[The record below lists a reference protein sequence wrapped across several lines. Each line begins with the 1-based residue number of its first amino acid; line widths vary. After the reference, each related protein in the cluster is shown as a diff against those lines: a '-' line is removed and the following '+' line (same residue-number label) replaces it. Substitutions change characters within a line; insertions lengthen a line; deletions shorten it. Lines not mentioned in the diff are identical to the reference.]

1 MSNRRDDDLAYG
13 DYHGQEGG
21 GGEGDRGLIGDV
33 GRRFFGGKKENTQQQ
48 QSSSNQGGGMSFFN
62 KLHDPLHGFVSD
74 LKDAISGKEDSQN
87 KPPHGG
93 VEQQGGQ
100 APQPGQEYHSEHRF
114 LSFAPERH
122 GNETKWYVDGC
133 SYMYAVSLALE
144 RAKESIWIL
153 DWWLS
158 PELYLRRPPAKNQ
171 QYRLDRMLHAAAE
184 RGVKVNIIVY
194 KEVTQALTRK
204 LLNPT
209 LPNYLHS
216 LLPSSTDRFTH
227 SLTRLGLDVIFKSL
241 EVWEET
247 DPLIAPPITVSSA
260 HTKHNLEELHPNIG
274 VFRHPDH
281 LPDAAVLQSSF
292 LSSLQNMSFTPAKLA
307 QLPGDGLKAI
317 YGAHNGT
324 VMFWAHHEKLCLIDG
339 QTAFMGGLDLCYGRW
354 DTNQHAIADAHPGNV
369 DRIVFPGQDFNNAR
383 MLDFNDVTNWENNKL
398 DRTESSRMGWS
409 DVALCLGGPVVQ
421 DLRTHFAQRWNF
433 IYDEKYSKK
442 ATRYSRI
449 PDTGSGAQQGGV
461 YPPPSQ
467 QRGLEGEEDGQR
479 GFGGD
484 EDGERGLFGH
494 GHGGGLRQKLQSKI
508 SQYGHEE
515 GSYQGTQQSHSEHSS
530 QQGGADCQIT
540 RSSAKW
546 SHNLIA
552 TEHSIQNAYVE
563 IIRDSKHFVYI
574 ENQFFITATG
584 EQQKPIK
591 NQIGAA
597 MVERII
603 RAARNGEKYKM
614 MIMIPAVP
622 AFAGDLKLDG
632 ALGTRAIMEFQ
643 YDSINRG
650 GHSIYEEIARAG
662 VNPMDYIRFY
672 NLRSYDRI
680 NGSKVMR
687 EAEERSGVSYTQ
699 AQEGYDA
706 THDNARD
713 YQAYR
718 PPPTAEYGVYELD
731 GSSGGAPAQNQQYD
745 AGPQS
750 QGNPNDYDRYQHEA
764 AKIGGRQGLGDGR
777 WDTVSECYMLGG
789 EDIRNVPW
797 EGGAM
802 DEMDA
807 FVSEELYIHSKLLIA
822 DDQTVICGSANLN
835 DRSQL
840 GDHDSEIAVIIRDPD
855 SIESYM
861 DGRPWRASKFASS
874 LRREIFRKHLGL
886 LKPQDMEHPDP
897 NYEPVGIPNVYDWG
911 SNEDRQVADPLSDE
925 FQNLWNWRA
934 NTNTQAFGKLFHPV
948 PSDEVRNW
956 KQYDEYYSR
965 FFGQD
970 EKAKENKKP
979 SLYKWGHVVAEN
991 FSQGEQGV
999 REVKEVLSTIKGTLV
1014 EMPLLFLKEE
1024 DIAQEGMGLNAITEE
1039 LYT

>member
-1 MSNRRDDDLAYG
+1 MSRRDDDLAYG
-13 DYHGQEGG
+13 DYHGEEGE
-21 GGEGDRGLIGDV
+21 EGDRGLIGDM
-33 GRRFFGGKKENTQQQ
+33 GRRFGFGRKENTQQQ
-48 QSSSNQGGGMSFFN
+48 SSSNPSSGMSFF
-62 KLHDPLHGFVSD
+62 KKVHDPFHGFVSD
-74 LKDAISGKEDSQN
+74 LKDAISGKEDAQ
-87 KPPHGG
+87 KPPPGAF
-93 VEQQGGQ
+93 EQEGQ
-100 APQPGQEYHSEHRF
+100 TQPGQEYHHQHRF

-133 SYMYAVSLALE
+133 SYMYAVSIALE

-171 QYRLDRMLHAAAE
+171 QYRVDRMLHAAAE

-194 KEVTQALTRK
+194 KEVTQALT
-204 LLNPT
+204 L
-209 LPNYLHS
+209 
-216 LLPSSTDRFTH
+216 SS
-227 SLTRLGLDVIFKSL
+227 S
-241 EVWEET
+241 
-247 DPLIAPPITVSSA
+247 
-260 HTKHNLEELHPNIG
+260 HTKHHLEDLHPNIG

-292 LSSLQNMSFTPAKLA
+292 FASMKNMSLSPAKLA

-317 YGAHNGT
+317 YGAHEGT
-324 VMFWAHHEKLCLIDG
+324 VMYWAHHEKLCLIDG
-339 QTAFMGGLDLCYGRW
+339 QIAFMGGLDLCYGRW
-354 DTNQHAIADAHPGNV
+354 DTNQHAIADAHPGNI

-383 MLDFNDVTNWENNKL
+383 MLDFQDVGNWENNKL

-409 DVALCLGGPVVQ
+409 DVALCVAGPVVQ

-433 IYDEKYSKK
+433 IYDEKYSIK
-442 ATRYSRI
+442 ATRYARLPETS
-449 PDTGSGAQQGGV
+449 SGAQQGGV
-461 YPPPSQ
+461 YSPHPME
-467 QRGLEGEEDGQR
+467 QRGFEDEDEGQR
-479 GFGGD
+479 GFGRD
-484 EDGERGLFGH
+484 EEGERGLFGH
-494 GHGGGLRQKLQSKI
+494 DSGGGHFRQKMFNKFD
-508 SQYGHEE
+508 QYEQEYGQHHAYHE
-515 GSYQGTQQSHSEHSS
+515 SHAEHSS
-530 QQGGADCQIT
+530 QRGGVDCQIT

-546 SHNLIA
+546 SHNLIS
-552 TEHSIQNAYVE
+552 TERSIQTAYCEV
-563 IIRDSKHFVYI
+563 IRNSKHFIYI

-584 EQQKPIK
+584 DQQKPIK

-597 MVERII
+597 IVERIV
-603 RAARNGEKYKM
+603 RAARNGEKYRM
-614 MIMIPAVP
+614 IIMIPAVP
-622 AFAGDLKLDG
+622 AFAGDLKLDE

-662 VNPMDYIRFY
+662 FNPMEYIRFY

-680 NGSKVMR
+680 NSSRVMR
-687 EAEERSGVSYTQ
+687 EAEQRSGVSYTQ

-706 THDNARD
+706 AHDNARG

-718 PPPTAEYGVYELD
+718 PPPTSEYGVYEMD
-731 GSSGGAPAQNQQYD
+731 GSSAQYSQYD

-750 QGNPNDYDRYQHEA
+750 QGRPGDYDRYQQEA
-764 AKIGGRQGLGDGR
+764 TKIGGRQGLGDGR
-777 WDTVSECYMLGG
+777 WDSVSECYMLGG

-797 EGGAM
+797 EGGAT

-822 DDQTVICGSANLN
+822 DDQVVICGSANLN

-840 GDHDSEIAVIIRDPD
+840 GDHDSEIAIIIQDPK
-855 SIESYM
+855 SVASYM
-861 DGRPWRASKFASS
+861 DGRPWRASEFATS

-886 LKPQDMEHPDP
+886 LKAQDMERPDA
-897 NYEPVGIPNVYDWG
+897 NYEPVGIPNQYDWG
-911 SNEDRQVADPLSDE
+911 SEEDMQVADPLSDD
-925 FQNLWNWRA
+925 FFNLWTWRA
-934 NTNTQAFGKLFHPV
+934 HTNTQAFGKVFHPV
-948 PSDEVRNW
+948 PTDEVKNW

-979 SLYKWGHVVAEN
+979 SLYKWGHVVAEK
-991 FSQGEQGV
+991 FSPGEQGV

-1024 DIAQEGMGLNAITEE
+1024 DIAQEGMGLNALTEE